1 LSEEPH
7 RARGEPNPPAGDA
20 EIAPPRPPRDRAL
33 DVVRG
38 LCIVSMCTAH
48 LAAGSWPYQVAH
60 AAVWVDGAVGFVMLS
75 GVVVGMVQRSTI
87 DRSGL
92 AAGQRKLLRR
102 SAVIYAAN
110 LALCLVAFVVV
121 ALDPSRAGPYPSV
134 EALGGGM
141 SAVVATLTL
150 QINPHYTSILSLYVV
165 LLLLTTGAVGAPQ
178 RRRAPVL
185 IGASLALY
193 VAGRIWPAVFT
204 FPVQPGV
211 PGVVNWSTWQLMFA
225 GALLIG
231 WYWREPAV
239 RWALTSRRM
248 LGGRRPAGRG
258 GCRHRLDPAAR
269 ISGAAARFGRLDAQ
283 RGHAR
288 AGDDRAGVRG
298 RVGGVPGVPVP
309 GAGRRADGVADRP
322 DRTAVAGLLPDPE
335 RGGDHRPQRGPLL
348 PHRTGGGG
356 GHPCRADRD
365 VLLVPV
371 PGRSR
376 VPADRSRPADRDVAA
391 RLIAGLAATLRA
403 RNASSGF
410 CTRL

>member
-1 LSEEPH
+1 MSEELH

-165 LLLLTTGAVGAPQ
+165 LLLLTTGAVVALQ
-178 RRRAPVL
+178 RRRVPVL

-193 VAGRIWPAVFT
+193 VAGRVWPEVFT

-211 PGVVNWSTWQLMFA
+211 PGVVNWATWQLMFA

-248 LGGRRPAGRG
+248 LVAAALLVAVGAAIGWTLRLGSPEPRPASVDWMLSEGTLGPATIALAFAAVLVAYRVCRFLVRVAGPMVSPIGRIGRRS
-258 GCRHRLDPAAR
+258 LDCYLILSVVVIIAP
-269 ISGAAARFGRLDAQ
+269 SV
-283 RGHAR
+283 
-288 AGDDRAGVRG
+288 DRYSPTGLV
-298 RVGGVPGVPVP
+298 
-309 GAGRRADGVADRP
+309 
-322 DRTAVAGLLPDPE
+322 AVAVTLAVLIVMFCWC
-335 RGGDHRPQRGPLL
+335 LF
-348 PHRTGGGG
+348 
-356 GHPCRADRD
+356 RD
-365 VLLVPV
+365 VLA
-371 PGRSR
+371 SR
-376 VPADRSRPADRDVAA
+376 RTAADRRTGTSLHA
-391 RLIAGLAATLRA
+391 
-403 RNASSGF
+403 
-410 CTRL
+410 